1 MDKDTATFSVTN
13 ELETNPSF
21 SIKGRDR
28 EIFYNFVMEAGFSIR
43 VTNVLLANVESLE
56 AFEELTE
63 EDLYGFRNCG
73 RKTVR
78 EIVDFLKTFGVQKK
92 SQTPVAIQTSVPIEE
107 LFFKAHL
114 FQQTASSIND
124 KRSASRFSWG
134 CQVRSHSF
142 VLQNI

>member
-1 MDKDTATFSVTN
+1 MNKDSTAFSGTN
-13 ELETNPSF
+13 YIKANPSF

-43 VTNVLLANVESLE
+43 ATNVLLANVESLE
-56 AFEELTE
+56 AFEELAE

-78 EIVDFLKTFGVQKK
+78 EIIDFLKTFGLQKEK
-92 SQTPVAIQTSVPIEE
+92 QAPVAIQTPVP
-107 LFFKAHL
+107 AHL

-142 VLQNI
+142 VSQNI